1 MQFTIATIVAFA
13 AAAQA
18 GPLAIRANT
27 CNSAPAGPVN
37 ADVTPRSQPVA
48 ATADACQKLCE
59 ADSGCQSFVFGLPPS
74 GTTPLCYL
82 YAVPAAQV
90 PPQSNSNLMVFDK
103 ACTSVPTAAPTQNN
117 NNGAANNNGQEN
129 NNNNNN
135 GQANNNGEAN
145 NGQAQQPKKRN
156 VCGAAPTGPA
166 TNNPNPLVSRSD
178 VASQDDCLALCRQ
191 TSGCQ
196 AIEFG
201 KPSANEPVQCRLFNV
216 PSSNLPAPTNGQTFV
231 AFDIGC

>member
-37 ADVTPRSQPVA
+37 ADVQPRSQPA
-48 ATADACQKLCE
+48 AANADACQKLCE
-59 ADSGCQSFVFGLPPS
+59 ADSGCQSFVFGLPPT

-103 ACTSVPTAAPTQNN
+103 ACTGVPTAAPTQNN
-117 NNGAANNNGQEN
+117 NNGAG
-129 NNNNNN
+129 NNNNN
-135 GQANNNGEAN
+135 GQANNNNGQATN
-145 NGQAQQPKKRN
+145 NGQTGNNGQTEQPKKRN

-166 TNNPNPLVSRSD
+166 TSAPNPLVTRSD
-178 VASQDDCLALCRQ
+178 IATQDACLALCKQ

-196 AIEFG
+196 AVEFG

-216 PSSNLPAPTNGQTFV
+216 PAAQLPAPTNGQTFV
-231 AFDIGC
+231 AFDTAC

>member
-1 MQFTIATIVAFA
+1 MQFTIATIVAIA
-13 AAAQA
+13 AAVQA
-18 GPLAIRANT
+18 SPLAIRANT

-37 ADVTPRSQPVA
+37 ADVQPRSQPA
-48 ATADACQKLCE
+48 AANADACQKLCE
-59 ADSGCQSFVFGLPPS
+59 ADAGCQSFVFGLPPS

-90 PPQSNSNLMVFDK
+90 PSQSNSNLKVFDK
-103 ACTSVPTAAPTQNN
+103 ACTGVPTAVPTPTN
-117 NNGAANNNGQEN
+117 NNGAGANTG
-129 NNNNNN
+129 NNNNN
-135 GQANNNGEAN
+135 GQN
-145 NGQAQQPKKRN
+145 NGQNGNNGQQQQQPKKRN

-166 TNNPNPLVSRSD
+166 TNNPTPLQSR
-178 VASQDDCLALCRQ
+178 QDITTQDACLQLCKQ
-191 TSGCQ
+191 TTGCQ

-216 PSSNLPAPTNGQTFV
+216 PAAQLPPPANGQTFV

>member
-1 MQFTIATIVAFA
+1 MQFTIATIIAFA

-18 GPLAIRANT
+18 GPLAIRDV
-27 CNSAPAGPVN
+27 CNSAPSGPTTANVE
-37 ADVTPRSQPVA
+37 PRSQPAA

-82 YAVPAAQV
+82 YAVPASQV
-90 PPQSNSNLMVFDK
+90 PKQSNTNLMVFDK
-103 ACTSVPTAAPTQNN
+103 ACTSVPTVAPTQTNT
-117 NNGAANNNGQEN
+117 G
-129 NNNNNN
+129 
-135 GQANNNGEAN
+135 
-145 NGQAQQPKKRN
+145 QPKKRAN
-156 VCGAAPTGPA
+156 VCGAAPAGPA
-166 TNNPNPLVSRSD
+166 TSSPTPLLSRED
-178 VASQDDCLALCRQ
+178 ITTQDACLALCKQ
-191 TSGCQ
+191 TTGCQ

-216 PSSNLPAPTNGQTFV
+216 PASSLPAPTNGQTFV

>member
-37 ADVTPRSQPVA
+37 ADVQPRSQPA
-48 ATADACQKLCE
+48 AANADACQKLCE

-103 ACTSVPTAAPTQNN
+103 ACTGVPTAAPTQNN
-117 NNGAANNNGQEN
+117 NNNGQA
-129 NNNNNN
+129 NNNN
-135 GQANNNGEAN
+135 GQAAN
-145 NGQAQQPKKRN
+145 NGQ
-156 VCGAAPTGPA
+156 TG
-166 TNNPNPLVSRSD
+166 NS
-178 VASQDDCLALCRQ
+178 ASTRASKLTTHL
-191 TSGCQ
+191 T
-196 AIEFG
+196 
-201 KPSANEPVQCRLFNV
+201 
-216 PSSNLPAPTNGQTFV
+216 
-231 AFDIGC
+231 